1 MNRFFRQYKR
11 KLMFWMLL
19 ELLYALA
26 MVYWAYFMKG
36 MADTVFAGEGL
47 RDYALFGLGFL
58 AVDLTAEFC
67 RLWARARFLRAANYG
82 LKDQVF
88 ERIVHYDIHAFHDRN
103 SAGYISL
110 LNNDLALIDEKYFR
124 LLFVVR

>member
-110 LNNDLALIDEKYFR
+110 LITIWL
-124 LLFVVR
+124 